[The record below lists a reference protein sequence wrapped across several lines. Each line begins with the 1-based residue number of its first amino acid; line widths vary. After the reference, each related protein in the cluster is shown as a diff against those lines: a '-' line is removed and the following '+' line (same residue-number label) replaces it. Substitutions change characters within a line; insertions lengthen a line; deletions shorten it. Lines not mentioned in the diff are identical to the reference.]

1 MDVHDLSRPYEECNA
16 ELITIDEFIN
26 KMRSFNELEDNAD
39 YPIDPHN
46 YVYKIDVH
54 NIFKRVHLVRAYEL
68 IEDKFDDYSSARWN
82 DTTTPSHEEIVSRM
96 KDLLDRCMY
105 DHDLKRIVYI
115 AIIQSGQNDDDD
127 ESSDE
132 SDDDEE

>member
-1 MDVHDLSRPYEECNA
+1 MDVHDLSRPYEECNE

-54 NIFKRVHLVRAYEL
+54 NIFKRVHLIKAYET
-68 IEDKFDDYSSARWN
+68 IEDKFDDYNRARWN
-82 DTTTPSHEEIVSRM
+82 SATSPSHETIVLGM
-96 KDLLDRCMY
+96 KELLDRCMY
-105 DHDLKRIVYI
+105 NHDLKTIVYI
-115 AIIQSGQNDDDD
+115 AIVESGK
-127 ESSDE
+127 E
-132 SDDDEE
+132 

>member
-1 MDVHDLSRPYEECNA
+1 MVSSVSMRPHEECNE
-16 ELITIDEFIN
+16 ELITMEEFIN
-26 KMRSFNELEDNAD
+26 KMRSFNGWDEGTD
-39 YPIDPHN
+39 YPKDPNN
-46 YVYKIDVH
+46 YVYKIEVH
-54 NIFKRVHLVRAYEL
+54 NIFKRVHLIRAYET

-82 DTTTPSHEEIVSRM
+82 DTTTPSHEAIVSRM

-127 ESSDE
+127 ESSDG